1 MVFYQ
6 AVLLAGYAYAHVS
19 MRWLGARRQA
29 GLHLLLLLLPL
40 VVLPI
45 ALPAGWTPPDST
57 SPVPWLLALLAVAV
71 GLPFFAVSATS
82 PVLQAWFAATGH
94 RAARD
99 PYVLYAASNLGS
111 MLALLAY
118 PVFVER
124 FLRLD
129 AQSHLW
135 AWGYGALLVLATA
148 CAVALWRAGAGGRV
162 TQSGSDA
169 AAPPS
174 STARGNADRPI
185 TAARRARW
193 VLLAAVPSSLMLSVT
208 TYLSTDIAAIPSS
221 GSCRWPSTS

>member
-19 MRWLGARRQA
+19 MRWLGARRA

-124 FLRLD
+124 
-129 AQSHLW
+129 SS
-135 AWGYGALLVLATA
+135 AWTPRAISGRGATA
-148 CAVALWRAGAGGRV
+148 RFSSWPRHAPSRCGGREL
-162 TQSGSDA
+162 GA
-169 AAPPS
+169 A
-174 STARGNADRPI
+174 
-185 TAARRARW
+185 
-193 VLLAAVPSSLMLSVT
+193 
-208 TYLSTDIAAIPSS
+208 
-221 GSCRWPSTS
+221 

>member
-1 MVFYQ
+1 MDPT
-6 AVLLAGYAYAHVS
+6 
-19 MRWLGARRQA
+19 RQ
-29 GLHLLLLLLPL
+29 HQPR
-40 VVLPI
+40 
-45 ALPAGWTPPDST
+45 SR
-57 SPVPWLLALLAVAV
+57 LLALLAVAV

-169 AAPPS
+169 AAPPG